1 MKYKLMTL
9 SALLLLFVSAC
20 NSTEQVSEPVE
31 EIVVEEVIE
40 EAVEEATA
48 EEPVE
53 EEVVVEDESMAEVVS
68 EQVEITL
75 IDPLDGVTNSY
86 CLDIAG
92 GNENV
97 DPSNGLQAH
106 TCYSYQGDL
115 GTDQIFDTAG
125 FASGILYM
133 PIYDVCAQVASV
145 AAGAELALATCDG
158 SDLQSFVFGEGGT
171 ISPASDTSLCVT
183 ASAETRFGRS
193 GDHQISDT
201 ALAACSDD
209 QAIYQQWGY
218 RSTLDDPITVIS
230 GAHAMDSDDMMAE
243 DSATEEEVVEEA
255 PAEEAAE
262 DVAAVEEPA
271 EEAPMTEVVSEQVE
285 ITLIDPLDGVTNS
298 YCLDIAGG
306 NENVDPSNGLQAHT
320 CYSYRGDLGTD
331 QIFDTA
337 GFASGILYMPVYDV
351 CAQVASVAAGAEL
364 ALATCDGSDLQSFV
378 FGESG
383 TISPA
388 SDTSLCV
395 TASSETRFGR
405 SGDHQISDTALAA
418 CSDDQAI
425 YQQWGYRT
433 SLEDE
438 ITVISGSHAMGGEAM
453 GEGGDAPDL
462 AAAAETLGVSEQ
474 ELQDALGGPP
484 PDFAAAAETLG
495 ISEEEI
501 QAAMGDMGG
510 GGRGEGEAGAEDINQ
525 QAETEEV
532 ASQPDL
538 SLCDTTNVS
547 EISTDENVE
556 VLRQAIVAFRASLS
570 EELLGEASNCLD
582 SARVYLWH
590 NTPANDGNRDGI
602 TYGDLTDE
610 QYALFVEVL
619 QAFLSDDGYQKVYEI
634 TQLSEG
640 FVGQQNSDL
649 WNPEF
654 YSIDMFGDPENTGSW
669 GFQLDGHHA
678 AINFFVNG
686 DDVSIVPAF
695 MGGEP
700 VADTF
705 NGEDF
710 DIFAAERDMGLALY
724 AALTAD
730 ELAAAVTDGIA
741 ALQVGPAEM
750 NGLPDPYI
758 GDYDYSVFATGLKY
772 SEMSADT
779 QALVT
784 ELMQVYVYNL
794 ETPFADVWWTEISA
808 NIDETYFVWS
818 GDGDA
823 SASEYP
829 IFYYRFYN
837 PAVWIEYNVESNAG
851 PGVDEG
857 NHGHSII
864 RVPSTYNGGDYSIFA
879 SAINTG
885 PRTLLEH
892 YVLVEHHAASDFN
905 FDYTVIGLS
914 DEDDD
919 HDHDN
924 DHGHSHGG

>member
-1 MKYKLMTL
+1 MADDTV
-9 SALLLLFVSAC
+9 AD
-20 NSTEQVSEPVE
+20 E
-31 EIVVEEVIE
+31 E
-40 EAVEEATA
+40 TA
-48 EEPVE
+48 I
-53 EEVVVEDESMAEVVS
+53 EDEAMDDVAS

-92 GNENV
+92 GNQDI

-115 GTDQIFDTAG
+115 GTDQVFDTAG
-125 FASGILYM
+125 F
-133 PIYDVCAQVASV
+133 V
-145 AAGAELALATCDG
+145 
-158 SDLQSFVFGEGGT
+158 
-171 ISPASDTSLCVT
+171 
-183 ASAETRFGRS
+183 
-193 GDHQISDT
+193 
-201 ALAACSDD
+201 
-209 QAIYQQWGY
+209 
-218 RSTLDDPITVIS
+218 
-230 GAHAMDSDDMMAE
+230 
-243 DSATEEEVVEEA
+243 
-255 PAEEAAE
+255 
-262 DVAAVEEPA
+262 
-271 EEAPMTEVVSEQVE
+271 
-285 ITLIDPLDGVTNS
+285 N
-298 YCLDIAGG
+298 
-306 NENVDPSNGLQAHT
+306 
-320 CYSYRGDLGTD
+320 
-331 QIFDTA
+331 
-337 GFASGILYMPVYDV
+337 GILYMPVYDV
-351 CAQVASVAAGAEL
+351 CAQVSSASSGAEVGL
-364 ALATCDGSDLQSFV
+364 AACDGSDLQTFV
-378 FGESG
+378 FGDGG

-388 SDTSLCV
+388 SDTSLCF

-405 SGDHQISDTALAA
+405 SDTHQISDLALAM
-418 CSDDQAI
+418 CSDDLAI

-438 ITVISGSHAMGGEAM
+438 ITAIAGSHAMDGEAMAEAEMAEAEMDEAEMDEAEMDGAEAEMDEAEM
-453 GEGGDAPDL
+453 GEGGPRGGAPDL
-462 AAAAETLGVSEQ
+462 AAAAEALGVSEQ
-474 ELQDALGGPP
+474 ELMDALGGPP
-484 PDFAAAAETLG
+484 PDFAAAAEALG

-501 QAAMGDMGG
+501 QAAMGDMGRG
-510 GGRGEGEAGAEDINQ
+510 GPPEGGEAGAEDINQ
-525 QAETEEV
+525 QAETEDV
-532 ASQPDL
+532 PSQPDL

-556 VLRQAIVAFRASLS
+556 VLRQAMIAFRASLS

-590 NTPANDGNRDGI
+590 NTPANDDNRDGI
-602 TYGDLTDE
+602 TYGDLSDE

-640 FVGQQNSDL
+640 FVGQQNADL
-649 WNPEF
+649 WNPDF

-710 DIFAAERDMGLALY
+710 DIFASERDLGLALY
-724 AALTAD
+724 AALTED

-758 GDYDYSVFATGLKY
+758 GDYDYSVFAAGLKY
-772 SEMSADT
+772 SDMSADT

-794 ETPFADVWWTEISA
+794 ETPFADVWWAEISA
-808 NIDETYFVWS
+808 NIDDTYFVWS

-892 YVLVEHHAASDFN
+892 YVLVEHHAESDFN
-905 FDYTVIGLS
+905 FDYTIIGLS
-914 DEDDD
+914 DEDEDD
-919 HDHDN
+919 HSH
-924 DHGHSHGG
+924 DHGHSHSHGG